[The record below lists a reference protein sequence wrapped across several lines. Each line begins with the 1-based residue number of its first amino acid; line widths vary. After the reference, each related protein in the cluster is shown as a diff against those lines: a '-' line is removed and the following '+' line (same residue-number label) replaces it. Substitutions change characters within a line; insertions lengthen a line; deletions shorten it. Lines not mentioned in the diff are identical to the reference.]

1 MNKSGFGRTEK
12 VGTPKQLLY
21 TVIILIS
28 VVVIGVCV
36 FLKYYSAYI
45 DSILY
50 AERPD
55 ALPGNAAYKI
65 TVSDT
70 GCGMTKEFISHIFE
84 PFSHAENSVTNR
96 QQGTGLGLAITQNL
110 VDLMGGTISVI
121 SEPGKGSSFDVT
133 LNFAQRQTG
142 EIMCR
147 VTKPAAGDRRFTV

>member
-50 AERPD
+50 VERLNQMHDVSVQLFSGLKD
-55 ALPGNAAYKI
+55 AL
-65 TVSDT
+65 
-70 GCGMTKEFISHIFE
+70 
-84 PFSHAENSVTNR
+84 ENHWAVA
-96 QQGTGLGLAITQNL
+96 GTQSKFLLQ
-110 VDLMGGTISVI
+110 
-121 SEPGKGSSFDVT
+121 E
-133 LNFAQRQTG
+133 
-142 EIMCR
+142 
-147 VTKPAAGDRRFTV
+147 KPATADESTIL

>member
-50 AERPD
+50 AELPD
-55 ALPGNAAYKI
+55 ASPGNAAYKI

-84 PFSHAENSVTNR
+84 PFSHTRKIRS
-96 QQGTGLGLAITQNL
+96 QTG
-110 VDLMGGTISVI
+110 SR
-121 SEPGKGSSFDVT
+121 EPGWGLRLPKSLSILWV
-133 LNFAQRQTG
+133 
-142 EIMCR
+142 E
-147 VTKPAAGDRRFTV
+147 P